1 MLVIRYQRQGR
12 KNSAFFRIVLTES
25 SKPTKSGFLKIL
37 GWYNPHTKESSL
49 KKEEI
54 LDWLNKG
61 AQASNSVSKLLE
73 MNKIDHKNASFVP
86 DAPKAKKEK
95 EVKSKAPVA
104 PPKDSQEAEKQP
116 ASEQTGET
124 DESKEVEIQQET
136 VAADKQEEV
145 AEVPAKKGEEVAPTS
160 KTVGVPTGN
169 VGKEKV
175 EKNLEE
181 GK

>member
-54 LDWLNKG
+54 LEWLNKG
-61 AQASNSVSKLLE
+61 AQASNSVSKLFKI
-73 MNKIDHKNASFVP
+73 NKIDHKNASFVP
-86 DAPKAKKEK
+86 DAPKTKKEK
-95 EVKSKAPVA
+95 EAKSKAPVA
-104 PPKDSQEAEKQP
+104 LSKDNQEAEEQP
-116 ASEQTGET
+116 ASEQTEGT
-124 DESKEVEIQQET
+124 DESKEVEIQQEPVKT
-136 VAADKQEEV
+136 DKQEAVFGRNENLKTKP
-145 AEVPAKKGEEVAPTS
+145 AEKGETE
-160 KTVGVPTGN
+160 
-169 VGKEKV
+169 EKV
-175 EKNLEE
+175 EEKLEEE